1 MPFFAAK
8 KPPAKTSRPA
18 VLTKHG
24 RLRIV
29 EKRTKQSHFRANLQ
43 DGFNWL
49 LAHNTLWLLAFFFS
63 GYTLCYVVFAIFWY
77 TIYLNDNTCLAEVTT
92 FNEAFLFSIET
103 QSTIGYGSKHVIG
116 VCGWGTFMLLLQ
128 NITGALLDASLLG
141 LIFAR
146 ITRPNQRA
154 YTLRCR

>member
-1 MPFFAAK
+1 MPFLKQPAVP
-8 KPPAKTSRPA
+8 KPCRPA
-18 VLTKHG
+18 LLSKHG

-29 EKRTKQSHFRANLQ
+29 ERRTKQSHFRVNLQ
-43 DGFNWL
+43 DAFNWL

-63 GYTLCYVVFAIFWY
+63 GYTLCYVVFAILWY
-77 TIYLNDNTCLAEVTT
+77 IINLNDSACLVMVNT

-103 QSTIGYGSKHVIG
+103 QSTIGYGSKHVLG
-116 VCGWGTFMLLLQ
+116 TCGWGTFVLLLQ

-146 ITRPNQRA
+146 ITRPDRRA